1 MISYDF
7 VTFWISLLG
16 KNRFRSC
23 KSYIRIWPDNG
34 KFCTLI
40 QWAGYITK
48 MKATRYR
55 TVNGSYS
62 RDNGLDVIE
71 IIYKENMMIS
81 QEIEA
86 HAD

>member
-1 MISYDF
+1 MS
-7 VTFWISLLG
+7 
-16 KNRFRSC
+16 R
-23 KSYIRIWPDNG
+23 
-34 KFCTLI
+34 
-40 QWAGYITK
+40 YITK
-48 MKATRYR
+48 MKAARYR